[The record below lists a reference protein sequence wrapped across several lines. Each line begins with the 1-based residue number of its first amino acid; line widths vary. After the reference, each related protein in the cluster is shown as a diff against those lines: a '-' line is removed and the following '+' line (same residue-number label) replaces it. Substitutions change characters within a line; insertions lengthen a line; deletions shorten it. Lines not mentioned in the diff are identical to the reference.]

1 MQYLEVDIFGVY
13 FGLVKIIT
21 LQAHSRHVLLC
32 RDMASRVALVMAPL
46 LPGICMGVG
55 NNGLKNGGV
64 VKGGGEKSAPPRNR
78 CHKQIS

>member
-46 LPGICMGVG
+46 LPGIRMGVG
-55 NNGLKNGGV
+55 NNGLENGG
-64 VKGGGEKSAPPRNR
+64 GGKERSAPPPGTPHR
-78 CHKQIS
+78 KW

>member
-32 RDMASRVALVMAPL
+32 RDMASRVALVMAP
-46 LPGICMGVG
+46 PGIDVI
-55 NNGLKNGGV
+55 NKFH
-64 VKGGGEKSAPPRNR
+64 NR
-78 CHKQIS
+78 VNTLL